1 MKTKTFLLL
10 LLWFSIFKL
19 GLAQQPQPDKADF
32 RPINPDIDA
41 NWEFIKVRLFDG
53 ETKKVIKYSSDIH
66 IRLTGIPMKTD
77 SAIVVDLI
85 EELRKIISTNKV
97 ILVNTGGNLVLN
109 FNSKAIGEYNS
120 YKSETGIGNRYDRIK
135 AFSKRK
141 TFPEGVKSTFAKWDT
156 LENDYSSVNFNFND
170 SLSISD
176 RKKYIEYEI
185 LHSLCVVKIKGTGL
199 SPFNSRGPILGKPYW
214 NNDPLKTEFTDQDKF
229 LLAKLYSPDL
239 QKQFKD
245 YMIKSRSWLSYMSFV
260 NKTFLRSIGISVGI
274 ILAVIILLV
283 SYKPIF
289 RRTFRS
295 PYLNYLIRGIVISIS
310 VFLIQFVYQLFNS
323 QFTEQLF
330 TSSWSGTYVLVTF
343 SNMIIA
349 AFFVSL
355 LISTPLFFLEKL
367 LIRPKMSRT
376 VQSGLRIFLLL
387 ILISLVSFIGHPLS
401 NYWPRQLFDYFV
413 LGIILSIGRG
423 ILMFIDYSGEFK
435 ALAKENEISKLKEL
449 KAKAEIRSLQS
460 RINPHFLYN
469 SLNSIAGLAK
479 SEPAKVEKMALSL
492 SDLFRYSINRK
503 DDHMS
508 TVLEEINMVRS
519 YLEIEKIR
527 FGEKLSYNIDA
538 DKIIENEQIPK
549 YILQPLVENAV
560 KHGTSNMEGKG
571 KIKITIEKVDNRIV
585 LTVFDNGPAFP
596 EGFVSGTG
604 LQSVYDLLN
613 LICGGNAEVN
623 WQNTP
628 EKFIKITIPVCKP

>member
-1 MKTKTFLLL
+1 M
-10 LLWFSIFKL
+10 WFSLFKL
-19 GLAQQPQPDKADF
+19 GLGQSPLPQRPDFKSSN
-32 RPINPDIDA
+32 INLNS
-41 NWEFIKVRLFDG
+41 NWEFVKDRVFDG
-53 ETKKVIKYSSDIH
+53 ETKKVIKYKSDIH
-66 IRLTGIPMKTD
+66 IRITGNPRNAD
-77 SAIVVDLI
+77 STIITNLI
-85 EELRKIISTNKV
+85 EELKKVISTNK
-97 ILVNTGGNLVLN
+97 ILLVKNGGNLVLN
-109 FNSKAIGEYNS
+109 FSNGPETENFSAKSFTAIGSNFD
-120 YKSETGIGNRYDRIK
+120 GLR
-135 AFSKRK
+135 AASKRK
-141 TFPEGVKSTFAKWDT
+141 TFPDGNKSYFAKYDT

-176 RKKYIEYEI
+176 RKKYIEYEVI
-185 LHSLCVVKIKGTGL
+185 QSLCVVKIKRTGFG
-199 SPFNSRGPILGKPYW
+199 PFNSRGPILGKPYW
-214 NNDPLKTEFTDQDKF
+214 NSDPLKTEFTDQDKF

-239 QKQFKD
+239 QNQFKD

-289 RRTFRS
+289 RKNFRS

-310 VFLIQFVYQLFNS
+310 VFLIQFIYQF
-323 QFTEQLF
+323 F
-330 TSSWSGTYVLVTF
+330 TSHFIDQSFTLSWSGPYILASF
-343 SNMIIA
+343 LNMVIA
-349 AFFVSL
+349 VIAVSI
-355 LISTPLFFLEKL
+355 LISTPLYFLEKL
-367 LIRPKMSRT
+367 LINPKMSRT

-387 ILISLVSFIGHPLS
+387 ILVLLVSFIGHPLQF
-401 NYWPRQLFDYFV
+401 YWPRQVFDYFV

-423 ILMFIDYSGEFK
+423 ILMFIDYSEEFK
-435 ALAKENEISKLKEL
+435 ALAKDNEISKLKEL
-449 KAKAEIRSLQS
+449 KAKAEILSLQS

-508 TVLEEINMVRS
+508 TILEEINMVRS

-527 FGEKLSYNIDA
+527 FGEKLSYNIDV

-571 KIKITIEKVDNRIV
+571 EIKVTIEKVDNRIV

-613 LICGGNAEVN
+613 LICGEEAEVN
-623 WQNTP
+623 WQNNP

>member
-10 LLWFSIFKL
+10 LMWLSIFKL
-19 GLAQQPQPDKADF
+19 GLAQQPQPDKADL

-53 ETKKVIKYSSDIH
+53 ETKKVLKYSSDIH
-66 IRLTGIPMKTD
+66 IRLTGTPMKTD

-85 EELRKIISTNKV
+85 EELRKVISTNKI

-109 FNSKAIGEYNS
+109 FNNEAKGEYNS
-120 YKSETGIGNRYDRIK
+120 YKSMTGIGNRYDRIR
-135 AFSKRK
+135 AASKRK
-141 TFPEGVKSTFAKWDT
+141 TFPDGVKSHFAKYDT

-170 SLSISD
+170 SISISD
-176 RKKYIEYEI
+176 RKKYIEYEV
-185 LHSLCVVKIKGTGL
+185 LHSLCVVKIKGTSF

-214 NNDPLKTEFTDQDKF
+214 NNDPLKTEFTDKDKF
-229 LLAKLYSPDL
+229 LLTKLYSPDL
-239 QKQFKD
+239 QEQFKD

-289 RRTFRS
+289 RWTFRS
-295 PYLNYLIRGIVISIS
+295 PYLNYLVRGIVISIS
-310 VFLIQFVYQLFNS
+310 VFLIQFIYQLFNS
-323 QFTEQLF
+323 QFIEQLI

-343 SNMIIA
+343 LNMIIA
-349 AFFVSL
+349 AFYVSL

-387 ILISLVSFIGHPLS
+387 ILVSLVSFIGHPLS

-423 ILMFIDYSGEFK
+423 ILMFIDYSEEFK
-435 ALAKENEISKLKEL
+435 ALAKDNEISKLKEL
-449 KAKAEIRSLQS
+449 KAKAEILSLQS

-508 TVLEEINMVRS
+508 TIFEEVNMVRT

-527 FGEKLSYNIDA
+527 FGEKLSYNIDV

-571 KIKITIEKVDNRIV
+571 EIKITIEKVDNKIV

-613 LICGGNAEVN
+613 LICGGDAEVN
-623 WQNTP
+623 WQNNP